1 MTLDEV
7 AYLSV
12 QPALGPPG
20 PRILALLAVAGVA
33 AMAWLYRAAAQGWAL
48 VSPPRP
54 QAIPVEVPQRR
65 VRARHDM

>member
-7 AYLSV
+7 ASLSV
-12 QPALGPPG
+12 QPMPGPPG
-20 PRILALLAVAGVA
+20 PRILGLLAVAAVA
-33 AMAWLYRAAAQGWAL
+33 AMASVFRGAAHGWSL

-65 VRARHDM
+65 VRAPRKF